1 MLTLENVE
9 YRYRGA
15 SKNSLRGV
23 SGTFEAG
30 KLNMIV
36 GKSGSGK
43 TTLLSLLAG
52 LDVATKGRILHGDDD
67 LATVD
72 RDAYRAKTIGVVF
85 QAYNLLTTATAI
97 ENVVLSM
104 QISDVKGD
112 LRTRAYEHLSAVG
125 IDHETANR
133 KVLRLS
139 GGEQQRVGIAR
150 ALSHEPS
157 IIIADE
163 PTGNLDRD
171 TRTDIINILRELA
184 HEQGKCVI
192 VVTHSSAVA
201 AYADTK
207 HTMVRGE
214 LTRSK

>member
-1 MLTLENVE
+1 LARPGGGGEPLRDHHDQPIRADQHPLGPQLKGRAMLTLENVE

-52 LDVATKGRILHGDDD
+52 LDVATKGRILRGDDD

-85 QAYNLLTTATAI
+85 QAYNLL
-97 ENVVLSM
+97 
-104 QISDVKGD
+104 
-112 LRTRAYEHLSAVG
+112 
-125 IDHETANR
+125 
-133 KVLRLS
+133 
-139 GGEQQRVGIAR
+139 
-150 ALSHEPS
+150 
-157 IIIADE
+157 
-163 PTGNLDRD
+163 
-171 TRTDIINILRELA
+171 
-184 HEQGKCVI
+184 
-192 VVTHSSAVA
+192 
-201 AYADTK
+201 
-207 HTMVRGE
+207 
-214 LTRSK
+214 